1 MNLNQMIDKIAQ
13 KDFVVDEFIPTAISD
28 KCARDEMVKQMVS
41 NPDIMVYYH
50 CYYIVSKASQEN
62 PELFYR
68 YWEDFV
74 KLLNHK
80 NSYHRNFALD
90 IIGNL
95 TKVDVDNRF
104 SDIEDAYFG
113 LIDDSKFMTGNCCV
127 QNLVKIHRH
136 KVELR
141 ERIVELL
148 LDIEDHCSYTEKQK
162 ALLKCDVLEIFDD
175 IYEDSPEVD
184 RINEFIRTQTDSIS
198 LKTRNK
204 ARELVKKYGL

>member
-95 TKVDVDNRF
+95 TKVDFDNRF